1 MKTDQ
6 TTRYHLRCESGMTLI
21 ELMIAAAVG
30 LGVIGAALS
39 MLVMSQK
46 ATTVNEQVVETQQN
60 VRVAMEMLARDLRL
74 ASYNYVGNV
83 PGAPTVGTCS
93 VTNGAFS
100 HPVGLRPRDQ
110 NPTGADTGPDS
121 ISMVVP
127 LLTDV
132 VTPWALSAN
141 VGGTANFYTDP
152 RVIPSNTLPMAA
164 AAIADMV
171 SQGLVSGSIV
181 SIGGSG
187 VRAVATVN
195 ATSLTL
201 SSMIEAKFP
210 AGTPVYL
217 LQCVTYAVGT
227 TTAACG
233 AGSAACLTRNGVPLV
248 DGIEDI
254 QFSYGCDGCSTAAP
268 NPLSPDGVIDEID
281 GVNTTSPPSINDF
294 VTNSAWNLPP
304 MSPETIKQVQ
314 ISVVGRQMTPDQG
327 FGERYTSG
335 ANTSGPV
342 IMSDHNPS
350 ADTGYDASTYSKL
363 RRRVVTRVIQPRNL

>member
-1 MKTDQ
+1 MKIDRA
-6 TTRYHLRCESGMTLI
+6 TRCPLSYEAGMTLI

-60 VRVAMEMLARDLRL
+60 VRVAMEMLARDMRL

-100 HPVGLRPRDQ
+100 RPVGLRPRDQ

-132 VTPWALSAN
+132 VTPWVLSAN
-141 VGGTANFYTDP
+141 VGGTGIDP
-152 RVIPSNTLPMAA
+152 VPFNALPIAA
-164 AAIADMV
+164 AVITDMV
-171 SQGLVSGSIV
+171 SQGLVAGSVV
-181 SIGGSG
+181 SIGGSV
-187 VRAVATVN
+187 VRAVGTVS

-201 SSMIEAKFP
+201 SSSIDGKFP

-227 TTAACG
+227 TTAICG
-233 AGSAACLTRNGVPLV
+233 TGSTACLTRNGVPLV
-248 DGIEDI
+248 DGIEDL

-268 NPLSPDGVIDEID
+268 NPLSPDGVLDEID
-281 GVNTTSPPSINDF
+281 GVNTTSVPSINDF
-294 VTNSAWNLPP
+294 VTNSAWNVPP
-304 MSPETIKQVQ
+304 MSPEMIKQVQ

-327 FGERYTSG
+327 FSERYTSG
-335 ANTSGPV
+335 VNTSGPV

-350 ADTGYDASTYSKL
+350 ADTGYDASAYSKL
-363 RRRVVTRVIQPRNL
+363 RRRVVTRVIQPRNM

>member
-1 MKTDQ
+1 MKTEQ
-6 TTRYHLRCESGMTLI
+6 ATRCHRNCEAGMTLI

-46 ATTVNEQVVETQQN
+46 ATTANEQVVETQQN
-60 VRVAMEMLARDLRL
+60 VRVAMEMLARDMRL

-93 VTNGAFS
+93 VTNGTFS
-100 HPVGLRPRDQ
+100 RPVGLRPRDQ

-141 VGGTANFYTDP
+141 VGGTAIDP
-152 RVIPSNTLPMAA
+152 VPFNALPIAA
-164 AAIADMV
+164 AVITDMV
-171 SQGLVSGSIV
+171 SQGLAAGSVV
-181 SIGGSG
+181 SIGGSV
-187 VRAVATVN
+187 VRAVATVS

-201 SSMIEAKFP
+201 SSSIDGKFP

-227 TTAACG
+227 TTAICG
-233 AGSAACLTRNGVPLV
+233 TGSTACLTRNGVPLV

-268 NPLSPDGVIDEID
+268 NPLSPDGVLDEID
-281 GVNTTSPPSINDF
+281 GVNTTSVPSITDF
-294 VTNSAWNLPP
+294 VTNSAWNVSP

-327 FGERYTSG
+327 FSERYTSG
-335 ANTSGPV
+335 VNTSGPV

-350 ADTGYDASTYSKL
+350 ADAGYDASTYSKL
-363 RRRVVTRVIQPRNL
+363 RRRVVTRVIQPRNM

>member
-1 MKTDQ
+1 MNTDQ
-6 TTRYHLRCESGMTLI
+6 ATRHHLRCEAGMTLI

-60 VRVAMEMLARDLRL
+60 VRVAMEMLARDMRL

-100 HPVGLRPRDQ
+100 RPVGLRPRDQ
-110 NPTGADTGPDS
+110 NPAGADTGPDS

-132 VTPWALSAN
+132 VTPWELSAN
-141 VGGTANFYTDP
+141 VGGTGIDP
-152 RVIPSNTLPMAA
+152 IPFNVLPIAA
-164 AAIADMV
+164 AAITDMV
-171 SQGLVSGSIV
+171 SQGLVAGSVV
-181 SIGGSG
+181 SIGGSV
-187 VRAVATVN
+187 VRAISSSS

-201 SSMIEAKFP
+201 SSSIDGKFP

-217 LQCVTYAVGT
+217 LQCVTYAVAT
-227 TTAACG
+227 TTAICG
-233 AGSAACLTRNGVPLV
+233 AGSTACLTRNGVPLV

-268 NPLSPDGVIDEID
+268 NPLSPDGVLDEID
-281 GVNTTSPPSINDF
+281 GVNTTSVPSINDF
-294 VTNSAWNLPP
+294 ATNSAWNVPP

-335 ANTSGPV
+335 VNTSGPV

-363 RRRVVTRVIQPRNL
+363 RRRVVTRIIQPRNM

>member
-1 MKTDQ
+1 
-6 TTRYHLRCESGMTLI
+6 MTLI

-93 VTNGAFS
+93 VTNGTFS
-100 HPVGLRPRDQ
+100 RPVGLRPMDQ
-110 NPTGADTGPDS
+110 NPAGADTGPDS

-132 VTPWALSAN
+132 VTPWVLSAD
-141 VGGTANFYTDP
+141 VGWYGVPGNFYIDP
-152 RVIPSNTLPMAA
+152 RIEPVNSLPVAA

-171 SQGLVSGSIV
+171 SQGLVVGSVV
-181 SIGGSG
+181 SIGGG
-187 VRAVATVN
+187 VAKAVAAVN

-201 SSMIEAKFP
+201 ASSIDGKFP

-233 AGSAACLTRNGVPLV
+233 TGSTACLTRNGVPLV
-248 DGIEDI
+248 DGIEDM

-268 NPLSPDGVIDEID
+268 NSLSPDGVLDEID

-294 VTNSAWNLPP
+294 VTNSPWNLPP

-363 RRRVVTRVIQPRNL
+363 RRRVVTRVIQPRNM

>member
-6 TTRYHLRCESGMTLI
+6 ATRYHRCCEAGMTLI
-21 ELMIAAAVG
+21 ELMIATAVG

-60 VRVAMEMLARDLRL
+60 VRMAMEMLARDMRL

-93 VTNGAFS
+93 VTNGTIS
-100 HPVGLRPRDQ
+100 RPVGFRPIDQ

-132 VTPWALSAN
+132 VTPWVLSAN
-141 VGGTANFYTDP
+141 VGGTGIDP
-152 RVIPSNTLPMAA
+152 VPFNTLPIAA
-164 AAIADMV
+164 AAITDMV
-171 SQGLVSGSIV
+171 SQGLAVGSVV
-181 SIGGSG
+181 SIGGG
-187 VRAVATVN
+187 VAKAVGTVG

-201 SSMIEAKFP
+201 SSSIDGKFP

-233 AGSAACLTRNGVPLV
+233 TGSTACLTRNNVPLV
-248 DGIEDI
+248 DGIEDM

-268 NPLSPDGVIDEID
+268 NPLSPDGVVDEID
-281 GVNTTSPPSINDF
+281 GVNTTSPPSISDF

-304 MSPETIKQVQ
+304 MSPEAIKQVQ

-327 FGERYTSG
+327 FGERYTAG
-335 ANTSGPV
+335 VNTSGPV
-342 IMSDHNPS
+342 IISDHNPS
-350 ADTGYDASTYSKL
+350 ADAGYDASTYSKL
-363 RRRVVTRVIQPRNL
+363 RRRVVTRVIQPRNM

>member
-1 MKTDQ
+1 MNTDQ
-6 TTRYHLRCESGMTLI
+6 ATRYHRGCEDGMTLI

-93 VTNGAFS
+93 VTNGTFS
-100 HPVGLRPRDQ
+100 RPVGFRPIDQ

-132 VTPWALSAN
+132 VTPWVLSAN
-141 VGGTANFYTDP
+141 VGGTGIDP
-152 RVIPSNTLPMAA
+152 VPFNALPIAA
-164 AAIADMV
+164 AVITDMV
-171 SQGLVSGSIV
+171 SQGLVVGSVV
-181 SIGGSG
+181 SIGGG
-187 VRAVATVN
+187 VAKAVGAIG

-201 SSMIEAKFP
+201 SSSIDGKFP
-210 AGTPVYL
+210 SGTPVYL

-233 AGSAACLTRNGVPLV
+233 TGSTACLTRNGVPLV

-254 QFSYGCDGCSTAAP
+254 QFSYGCDGCSTTAP
-268 NPLSPDGVIDEID
+268 NPLSPDGVLDEID
-281 GVNTTSPPSINDF
+281 GVNTTSPPSITDF

-363 RRRVVTRVIQPRNL
+363 RRRVVTRVIQPRNM

>member
-1 MKTDQ
+1 MKAEQ
-6 TTRYHLRCESGMTLI
+6 AIRCHRNCEAGMTLI

-46 ATTVNEQVVETQQN
+46 ATTANEQVVETQQN
-60 VRVAMEMLARDLRL
+60 VRVAMEMLARDMRL

-93 VTNGAFS
+93 VTNGTFS
-100 HPVGLRPRDQ
+100 RPVGLRPRDQ

-132 VTPWALSAN
+132 VTPWVLSAN
-141 VGGTANFYTDP
+141 VGGTGIDP
-152 RVIPSNTLPMAA
+152 VPFNALPIAA
-164 AAIADMV
+164 AAITDMV
-171 SQGLVSGSIV
+171 SQGLAVGSVV
-181 SIGGSG
+181 SIGGSE
-187 VRAVATVN
+187 VRAVGTVSAT
-195 ATSLTL
+195 ALTL
-201 SSMIEAKFP
+201 SSSIDGKFP

-227 TTAACG
+227 TTATCG
-233 AGSAACLTRNGVPLV
+233 TGNTACLTRNGVPLV

-268 NPLSPDGVIDEID
+268 NPLSPDGVLDEID
-281 GVNTTSPPSINDF
+281 GVNTTSVPSITDF
-294 VTNSAWNLPP
+294 VTNSAWNVPP

-335 ANTSGPV
+335 VNTSGPV

-350 ADTGYDASTYSKL
+350 ADAGYDASTYSKL
-363 RRRVVTRVIQPRNL
+363 RRRVVTRVIQPRNM